1 MYARKVNIIMSFII
15 MHIIKDQTERIPVN
29 LILSRL
35 KSLQAF
41 RINY

>member
-1 MYARKVNIIMSFII
+1 MYAREVNIIMNIII

-29 LILSRL
+29 LSLWRL
-35 KSLQAF
+35 KSLEAF

>member
-1 MYARKVNIIMSFII
+1 MCAHKVNIIILI

-29 LILSRL
+29 LSLWRL